1 MSSYVVGFAIITPTM
16 SSVKSVKFPHDASA
30 EVFILLV
37 PGIIS
42 CFVSIAKE
50 SLNCSVYGEALEHL
64 WDNVR
69 RNKLI

>member
-16 SSVKSVKFPHDASA
+16 SSMKSVKFPHDASA

-50 SLNCSVYGEALEHL
+50 SLNCVWGSFGASVGQCEEKQI
-64 WDNVR
+64 NMR
-69 RNKLI
+69 